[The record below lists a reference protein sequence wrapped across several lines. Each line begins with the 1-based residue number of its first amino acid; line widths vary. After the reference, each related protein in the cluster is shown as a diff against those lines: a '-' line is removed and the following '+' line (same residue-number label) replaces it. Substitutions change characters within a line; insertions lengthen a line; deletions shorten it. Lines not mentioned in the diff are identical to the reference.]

1 MAEPDLILHNA
12 RVLTLDPARAEAEA
26 LSVRGGR
33 IAAVGESAGLL
44 RGRGRETRILDA
56 AGRTAMPGLFDAHP
70 HMDREGL
77 KRRGGIAIG
86 GLASVAEIVEAV
98 REAAARTPVGEWI
111 VTMPMELAPEH
122 GMPRYVSRPDQL
134 AEGRFPD
141 RRDLDAAAPDHPVLI
156 RGIWGWW
163 GVPPFPSVANSAALA
178 LAGIDR
184 DTRAPHGTEIERDA
198 AGEPTGV
205 MRETNR
211 APILEYTLFGALPRF
226 TWEDRLAAART
237 APRLYNAAGTTAGY
251 EGHGLTPAIV
261 ESYRRADEA
270 GDLTVRLATTLS
282 VPSAALDDRAVGD
295 YLREWAGRIATPGER
310 RGNLATDGI
319 CLDFG
324 DPAVA
329 RIIAAF
335 YPYEQWAGH
344 FYQSVAFD
352 RLVEIATL
360 AAELGIRLACIAYD
374 IEALLRA
381 YEAVNA
387 KIPIAEKRWVIMH
400 LTRASDDQ
408 LRRIGALGAIVTI
421 TPNFMYHATTRLGL
435 AELGAEGTP
444 IRRVLDA
451 GIPVALSS
459 DNVPVSMFWAMWSAL
474 TRYAADLDARLGES
488 MLARE
493 EALELIARTGHR
505 LTWDEDRRGTIAP
518 GMDADFVVL
527 DRDPLT
533 CPEDGIRE
541 TRAVRTF
548 LAGKQVYPGAAT

>member
-1 MAEPDLILHNA
+1 MAEPDLILRNG
-12 RVLTLDPARAEAEA
+12 RILTLDPARPEAEA
-26 LSVRGGR
+26 FAVRGGR
-33 IAAVGESAGLL
+33 IVAVGADAEIL
-44 RGRGRETRILDA
+44 RGRGRETRVVDA
-56 AGRTAMPGLFDAHP
+56 GGRAAMPGLFDAHP

-77 KRRGGIAIG
+77 KARGGIPIG
-86 GLASVAEIVEAV
+86 GLGSVAEIVEVV
-98 REAAARTPVGEWI
+98 REAASRTPPGEWI
-111 VTMPMELAPEH
+111 VTMPMELAPAH
-122 GMPRYVSRPDQL
+122 GMPRYVSEPGQL

-156 RGIWGWW
+156 RSIWGWW

-178 LAGIDR
+178 LARIDR
-184 DTRAPHGTEIERDA
+184 DTKAPHGTDIERDA
-198 AGEPTGV
+198 SGEPTGV

-211 APILEYTLFGALPRF
+211 APILEYTLFGCLPRF
-226 TWEDRLAAART
+226 TFEDRLAAART

-251 EGHGLTPAIV
+251 EGHGLTPAII

-270 GDLTVRLATTLS
+270 GDLTVRLTTALS
-282 VPSAALDDRAVGD
+282 VPSARMDDRGVGD
-295 YLREWAGRIATPGER
+295 WLRRWADRIAAPGTRE
-310 RGNLATDGI
+310 GNLALDGL

-324 DPAVA
+324 DPNVA
-329 RIIAAF
+329 RIVAAG

-360 AAELGIRLACIAYD
+360 SAGLGIRLACIAYD

-387 KIPIAEKRWVIMH
+387 KIGIADRRWVIMH
-400 LTRASDDQ
+400 LTRATDDQ
-408 LRRIGALGAIVTI
+408 LRRIKALGLIVTI

-474 TRYAADLDARLGES
+474 TRYSADLDTRLGES
-488 MLARE
+488 FLTRAEVLR
-493 EALELIARTGHR
+493 LIARTGHM
-505 LTWDEDRRGTIAP
+505 LSWDEDRRGAIAP
-518 GMDADFVVL
+518 GMDADFIVL

-533 CPEDGIRE
+533 CPEDEIRAI
-541 TRAVRTF
+541 RPVRTF
-548 LAGKQVYPGAAT
+548 LAGDEVYSA